1 MCVRARAHMHSVH
14 GKCLSGCQYV
24 FRPKTHGREDVE
36 SQGREMWPPA
46 EMVDILMQEN
56 ISLKAELETCYQKVS
71 KSQKVRN

>member
-1 MCVRARAHMHSVH
+1 MENV
-14 GKCLSGCQYV
+14 YV
-24 FRPKTHGREDVE
+24 GVDLIFRPKTHGREDVE

-56 ISLKAELETCYQKVS
+56 SSLKAELETCYQKVS